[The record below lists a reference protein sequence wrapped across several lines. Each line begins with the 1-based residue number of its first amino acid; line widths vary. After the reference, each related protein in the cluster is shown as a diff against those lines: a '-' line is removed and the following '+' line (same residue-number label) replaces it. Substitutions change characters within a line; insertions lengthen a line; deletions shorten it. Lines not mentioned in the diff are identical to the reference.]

1 MASGNDRARVLILGG
16 TRDAVDL
23 AGAAAALAGIEVIYS
38 LAGVTRNPNLPDCEI
53 RSGGF
58 GGGEGLQKYLADA
71 GIDAVIDASH
81 PFAAEIAANAAA
93 ACRGAGVPRLKYL
106 RPPWRPAPGDN
117 WIEVS
122 STGAAAAC
130 LADHPGTA
138 FLTIGGRQLS
148 AFADL
153 ENCRFVVRY
162 IHAPKDGVPLD
173 NCEVV
178 IDRGPFGIK
187 EETALMRAHQ
197 VDVLVSKNS
206 GGDAAAA
213 KLGAAR
219 ALAIP
224 VIMIARPPPPDGEIA
239 ESDADAIAWLQC
251 L

>member
-1 MASGNDRARVLILGG
+1 MARVLILGG

-23 AGAAAALAGIEVIYS
+23 AGAASALAGIEVIYS

-58 GGGEGLQKYLADA
+58 GGAEGLRKYLADA
-71 GIDAVIDASH
+71 RIDAVIDATH
-81 PFAAEIAANAAA
+81 PFAAKITANAAA
-93 ACRGAGVPRLKYL
+93 ACGGENIPRLKYL

-122 STGAAAAC
+122 SSKDAALF

-138 FLTIGGRQLS
+138 FLTTGTRQLS
-148 AFADL
+148 AFAGLTD
-153 ENCRFVVRY
+153 CRFVVRY
-162 IHAPKDGVPLD
+162 IHAPKDGAPLE

-178 IDRGPFGIK
+178 VSRGPFDEEG
-187 EETALMRAHQ
+187 ETALMRSHGI
-197 VDVLVSKNS
+197 DVLVCKNS

-219 ALAIP
+219 ALTIP
-224 VIMIARPPPPDGEIA
+224 VIMIARPPPPDSEIA
-239 ESDADAIAWLQC
+239 ETEAAAIAWLRENI
-251 L
+251 